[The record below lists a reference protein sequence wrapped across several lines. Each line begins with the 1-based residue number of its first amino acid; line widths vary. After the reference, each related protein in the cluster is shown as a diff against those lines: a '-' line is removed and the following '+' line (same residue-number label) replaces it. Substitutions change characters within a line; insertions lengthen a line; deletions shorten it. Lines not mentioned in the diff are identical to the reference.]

1 MATVRISDT
10 LIGRVE
16 TKIHRIFDKRL
27 KDLDSNVGSDSE
39 MLELFNAWFAP
50 YETAINTIPKEFF
63 MCRDTCTVEVDG
75 WRVGEVKLPQGM
87 PMPIRNI
94 DTHRFTFMASNW
106 TPRLRVNDVPENSKF
121 VEKAKEF
128 KERRGEVVR
137 ERDNMIHSVGTLLRS
152 HATLSPALKKWPP
165 LWDLLDEE
173 YQERHKKV
181 VVREKKTTEKNEA
194 LADIDFDSMTGVV
207 VSSKLMGS

>member
-10 LIGRVE
+10 LIDRVE
-16 TKIHRIFDKRL
+16 RKIMDIFNDRL
-27 KDLDSNVGSDSE
+27 KDVEVNIASESE
-39 MLELFNAWFAP
+39 MIELFNAWFAP
-50 YETAINTIPKEFF
+50 YEKAINATPKEFF
-63 MCRDTCTVEVDG
+63 MCRDTVSVDVDG
-75 WRVGEVKLPQGM
+75 VRIGEIKLPQEK
-87 PMPIRNI
+87 PMPHTNI

-106 TPRLRVNDVPENSKF
+106 TPRLRVNDVPENAKF
-121 VEKAKEF
+121 MEKANEYRDSRNQIME
-128 KERRGEVVR
+128 ERN
-137 ERDNMIHSVGTLLRS
+137 NMIRSVKTLLRS

-181 VVREKKTTEKNEA
+181 VVREKKATEKDEA

-207 VSSKLMGS
+207 VSSKLKG